1 MKNIAAYG
9 YGLLGVRD
17 VIEDQFGNLFQN
29 FFQCDHIIIVQSP
42 G

>member
-29 FFQCDHIIIVQSP
+29 FSSVITS
-42 G
+42 